1 MLAVWR
7 KIANFGT
14 SKRQACE
21 YELEKQTNM
30 PTAQKKTSSATTER
44 KETTNKSQ
52 SKKAPRSS
60 AKSKATSVSH
70 SKNFV
75 LDTNV
80 ILHDFECIDKFEDN
94 DIYIPIVVLEELD
107 KFKKG
112 SDQINFNARAFVRKL
127 DDLTRAD
134 FFEHGVDL
142 GEGRG
147 RLYVY
152 LGNKPHERVAH
163 AFGEN
168 IPDHKILSATLHIA
182 EANEGEQTILVSKDI
197 NLRMKAKSLG
207 IPVEDYFNDK
217 VQTFDLFDEA
227 QPVFEGIDL
236 ELINRLYN
244 DEQGVPLDELEFGS
258 KILPNECFVLKS
270 DQSSVLARYNPFEAM
285 VRRVDKFTHMGITP
299 RNAEQAFAFDVLMD
313 PNVLLVALSGKAGTG
328 KTLLALAA
336 ALDQADRYGQIMLAR
351 PIVALSNKD
360 LGALPGTEQEKIRP
374 YMQPLF
380 DNLNVIKSQFKG
392 GKQQAQLEK
401 LQQDNKLIIE
411 ALAYLRGRS
420 LADAIVIVDEAQ
432 NLTPNEVKTIITR
445 AGEGTKMIFCGDV
458 EQIDSLYLDSQ
469 SNGLA
474 YMIDKM
480 RGETLF
486 AHVNLIKG
494 ERSELSELASH
505 LL

>member
-14 SKRQACE
+14 SKKQACE

-44 KETTNKSQ
+44 NETTNKSQ

-127 DDLTRAD
+127 DELTGAD

-227 QPVFEGIDL
+227 
-236 ELINRLYN
+236 LI
-244 DEQGVPLDELEFGS
+244 G
-258 KILPNECFVLKS
+258 
-270 DQSSVLARYNPFEAM
+270 
-285 VRRVDKFTHMGITP
+285 
-299 RNAEQAFAFDVLMD
+299 
-313 PNVLLVALSGKAGTG
+313 
-328 KTLLALAA
+328 
-336 ALDQADRYGQIMLAR
+336 
-351 PIVALSNKD
+351 
-360 LGALPGTEQEKIRP
+360 
-374 YMQPLF
+374 
-380 DNLNVIKSQFKG
+380 
-392 GKQQAQLEK
+392 
-401 LQQDNKLIIE
+401 
-411 ALAYLRGRS
+411 
-420 LADAIVIVDEAQ
+420 
-432 NLTPNEVKTIITR
+432 
-445 AGEGTKMIFCGDV
+445 
-458 EQIDSLYLDSQ
+458 
-469 SNGLA
+469 
-474 YMIDKM
+474 
-480 RGETLF
+480 
-486 AHVNLIKG
+486 
-494 ERSELSELASH
+494 
-505 LL
+505 

>member
-1 MLAVWR
+1 
-7 KIANFGT
+7 
-14 SKRQACE
+14 
-21 YELEKQTNM
+21 M
-30 PTAQKKTSSATTER
+30 PTAP
-44 KETTNKSQ
+44 
-52 SKKAPRSS
+52 KKAPSAQTEHETTRQETSS
-60 AKSKATSVSH
+60 QRKTAKPQRTHAQGKPKTTSR

-80 ILHDFECIDKFEDN
+80 ILHDYECVDKFEDN
-94 DIYIPIVVLEELD
+94 DIYLPIVVLEELD

-127 DDLTRAD
+127 DELAGAD
-134 FFEHGVDL
+134 FFERGADL

-217 VQTFDLFDEA
+217 VPTFDIFEEA
-227 QPVFEGIDL
+227 QPVFEGVDA
-236 ELINRLYN
+236 ELINRLYDN
-244 DEQGVPLDELEFGS
+244 EQGISLDDLEFGS
-258 KILPNECFVLKS
+258 KLLPNECFVLKS
-270 DQSSVLARYNPFEAM
+270 DQNSVLARYNPFEAM
-285 VRRVDKFTHMGITP
+285 VQRVDKYTHMGITP
-299 RNAEQAFAFDVLMD
+299 RNAEQAFAFEVLMD

-351 PIVALSNKD
+351 PIVALANKD
-360 LGALPGTEQEKIRP
+360 LGALPGTEQEKVRP

-392 GKQQAQLEK
+392 GKQQADLEK

-432 NLTPNEVKTIITR
+432 NLTPHEVKTIITR

-458 EQIDSLYLDSQ
+458 EQIDSPYLDSQ